1 MARRYNSNPV
11 SNVMAWLGGARL
23 DVLQDAPGDRAR
35 FVAMGGVILSTA
47 FLSAVSA
54 AFALKMAV
62 GAPIAVAV
70 LVGIFWGVIIL
81 NLDRLLII
89 GMAKQKGVAR
99 NIGLALPRVALA
111 LIIGTV
117 ISTPLTLQIFSA
129 EINSEIQ
136 VMQAED
142 KAAFEERMANDP
154 RFAAIPDLEKS
165 IAANQAI
172 VDQGL
177 QTDLSSDPNYAA
189 AVAATAAA
197 QAAYDSAQA
206 AYLAEIDG
214 TGGTGIRGDGAVTA
228 SKLAAVQA
236 AQTRLDA
243 AKAAEQAAE
252 TAASTNLE
260 ASAQSRLD
268 AAKAQLAD
276 DQATLDTAKGQRASE
291 QAAYD
296 SAVDNSAGLLSRLE
310 ALFRLG
316 EANPLLNVAHIMIAL
331 LFICIELLP
340 VIVKV
345 LSNLGVP
352 TAYDRLVDL
361 REDGEVSGGAIWAS
375 ERARAIEVEAGVQ
388 VSVAEDRAARQVK
401 FGKRINKAVLEQQEA
416 VISRALDV
424 WGGYAAARAAGRMEE
439 WERALEEAEAGAGAS
454 ASASASTE
462 ADSPAAAAAGPGDAR
477 GVRGF
482 GRLREAARSLGFA
495 DRRDATEPLG
505 VAASRGAIG
514 PFGFSDARDVT
525 EPLSV
530 VNSSGGTDAR
540 DFGESRDAAAEIAAL
555 FGDDA
560 DWDADPAHLS
570 DDTATRPL
578 PLSPDRAAFLRRA
591 GLPDQL

>member
-11 SNVMAWLGGARL
+11 SNFMAWLGGARL

-70 LVGIFWGVIIL
+70 LVGIFWGAIIL

-154 RFAAIPDLEKS
+154 RFAAIPSLQSS
-165 IAANQAI
+165 IADNQAI

-214 TGGTGIRGDGAVTA
+214 TGGTGIRGDGAVTQ
-228 SKLAAVQA
+228 SKLVAVQQA
-236 AQTRLDA
+236 EARLDA
-243 AKAAEQAAE
+243 AKAAEQTAE
-252 TAASTNLE
+252 TAAQANLQT
-260 ASAQSRLD
+260 SAQSRLD
-268 AAKAQLAD
+268 AAKEQLAD
-276 DQATLDTAKGQRASE
+276 DKASLAKAQDERATE

-352 TAYDRLVDL
+352 TAYDRLVDV
-361 REDGEVSGGAIWAS
+361 REDGEVSGGEIWAS
-375 ERARAIEVEAGVQ
+375 ERARAIEAEAGVQ
-388 VSVAEDRAARQVK
+388 VSVASDRAARQVK

-416 VISRALDV
+416 VIAQALEV
-424 WGGYAAARAAGRMEE
+424 WGGYAAARAAERMEE
-439 WERALEEAEAGAGAS
+439 WERSLEAGEAQDASGAPQ
-454 ASASASTE
+454 
-462 ADSPAAAAAGPGDAR
+462 DAAAPGAR
-477 GVRGF
+477 ESRGF
-482 GRLREAARSLGFA
+482 GRLRDAARSLGFG
-495 DRRDATEPLG
+495 DRHDATEPLG
-505 VAASRGAIG
+505 VVAPRDAAGVRGFAESRGGAAAG
-514 PFGFSDARDVT
+514 DFD
-525 EPLSV
+525 EP
-530 VNSSGGTDAR
+530 
-540 DFGESRDAAAEIAAL
+540 RDAAAEIAAL

-560 DWDADPAHLS
+560 VWEGPDRAA

-578 PLSPDRAAFLRRA
+578 PLNPDRADFLRRA

>member
-11 SNVMAWLGGARL
+11 SNGMAWLGGARL

-54 AFALKMAV
+54 AFALKMAL

-70 LVGIFWGVIIL
+70 LVGVFWGAIIL

-89 GMAKQKGVAR
+89 GMAKQKGVWR
-99 NIGLALPRVALA
+99 NIALALPRVALA

-142 KAAFEERMANDP
+142 KAAFEERMAADP
-154 RFAAIPDLEKS
+154 RFAAIPTLEAS

-172 VDQGL
+172 VDKGL

-197 QAAYDSAQA
+197 QQAYDAAQA

-214 TGGTGIRGDGAVTA
+214 SGGTGVRGDGPVTA
-228 SKLAAVQA
+228 SKQA
-236 AQTRLDA
+236 ALDAAQARLDA

-252 TAASTNLE
+252 TAASSNL
-260 ASAQSRLD
+260 ASSAQSRLD
-268 AAKAQLAD
+268 AAKAQLESD
-276 DQATLDTAKGQRASE
+276 KATLATAQSQRDQE
-291 QAAYD
+291 QAAYS
-296 SAVDNSAGLLSRLE
+296 SAVDNSAGLLSRLS

-316 EANPLLNVAHIMIAL
+316 EANALLNVAHIMIAA
-331 LFICIELLP
+331 LFVCIELLP

-345 LSNLGVP
+345 LANLGGP
-352 TAYDRLVDL
+352 TAYDRLVDV

-388 VSVAEDRAARQVK
+388 VSVAEDRAERQLE
-401 FGKRINKAVLEQQEA
+401 FGKRVNQAVLEQQEA
-416 VISRALDV
+416 VISRALEV
-424 WGGYAAARAAGRMEE
+424 WGSYAGARAASRMEE
-439 WERALEEAEAGAGAS
+439 WERDLEATEGSAEQAENGAVGATDGTGVTDVLEAPRSRDVAGPRVPAKPRGAGS
-454 ASASASTE
+454 
-462 ADSPAAAAAGPGDAR
+462 
-477 GVRGF
+477 
-482 GRLREAARSLGFA
+482 
-495 DRRDATEPLG
+495 
-505 VAASRGAIG
+505 
-514 PFGFSDARDVT
+514 PFGFARSRGWTQPGEPARQSAGTGSDDGVSELNELFRDEDSSADT
-525 EPLSV
+525 ERSGAV
-530 VNSSGGTDAR
+530 AGGTDAAR
-540 DFGESRDAAAEIAAL
+540 RP
-555 FGDDA
+555 DDV
-560 DWDADPAHLS
+560 
-570 DDTATRPL
+570 ATRPL
-578 PLSPDRAAFLRRA
+578 PRNTDRAAYLRRA
-591 GLPDQL
+591 GLPDQI

>member
-1 MARRYNSNPV
+1 MRASVDLTDVTSRKVAMARRYNSNPV
-11 SNVMAWLGGARL
+11 SNFMAWLGGARL
-23 DVLQDAPGDRAR
+23 DVLADAPGDRAR

-54 AFALKMAV
+54 TFALVMAV

-70 LVGIFWGVIIL
+70 IVGVFWGVIIL

-89 GMAKQKGVAR
+89 GMAKQKGVGR
-99 NIGLALPRVALA
+99 NIGLAIPRIALA

-136 VMQAED
+136 VMQAEQ
-142 KAAFEERMANDP
+142 KAAFEEKIATDP
-154 RFAAIPDLEKS
+154 RFAAIPDLQKS

-177 QTDLSSDPNYAA
+177 QTDLASDPNYAA

-197 QAAYDSAQA
+197 QAAYDTAQA

-214 TGGTGIRGDGAVTA
+214 TGGTGIRGDGAVTQ
-228 SKLAAVQA
+228 SKLVAVQQA
-236 AQTRLDA
+236 EARLDA
-243 AKAAEQAAE
+243 AKTAEQAAE
-252 TAASTNLE
+252 TAASTNLQ

-268 AAKAQLAD
+268 AATSQLAD
-276 DQATLDTAKGQRASE
+276 DKKQLATAQDQRATE
-291 QAAYD
+291 QAAYE

-316 EANPLLNVAHIMIAL
+316 ETNALLNVAHIMIAL

-345 LSNLGVP
+345 LANLGGP
-352 TAYDRLVDL
+352 TAYDRMLDV

-388 VSVAEDRAARQVK
+388 VAVASDRAARQLK

-416 VISRALDV
+416 VIAQALEV
-424 WGGYAAARAAGRMEE
+424 WGTYAATRAAERMGE
-439 WERALEEAEAGAGAS
+439 WERSLEAAESQGAS
-454 ASASASTE
+454 GGASGSASGAPD
-462 ADSPAAAAAGPGDAR
+462 AAGSPHDAAAGAR
-477 GVRGF
+477 ETRGF
-482 GRLREAARSLGFA
+482 GRLRDAARSLGFGE
-495 DRRDATEPLG
+495 RPDATQPLG
-505 VAASRGAIG
+505 VVTPRGSAG
-514 PFGFSDARDVT
+514 
-525 EPLSV
+525 
-530 VNSSGGTDAR
+530 AR
-540 DFGESRDAAAEIAAL
+540 DFSESHDSAAEIEAL

-560 DWDADPAHLS
+560 EWEGESGRTA
-570 DDTATRPL
+570 DDTATRPI
-578 PLSPDRAAFLRRA
+578 PLNADRADFLRRA